1 MYVEKFNSKN
11 RNDIYKLWYDI
22 YYIEMNRN
30 HKYVCHNKKTIIDEL
45 EDSSTILVLKN
56 SNKQIIGTSRINT
69 PYDNLY
75 EYFDFY
81 KLNHFEK
88 NKVAIVTKFMIEREY
103 RKNQTSYILALSTV
117 EYCKQNNIEWIIMD
131 CSPRLYDFFE
141 KLGFK
146 EYLGIKYSEH
156 RAWDLIVYPGHVAI
170 LTGDG
175 GIVHASNSKPYPQ
188 GGIKYSSNALYR
200 PYIAVRRIVE

>member
-56 SNKQIIGTSRINT
+56 SNKQIISTSRINT

-146 EYLGIKYSEH
+146 EYLGIKYSEEYGEVKIMKFNVNNYF
-156 RAWDLIVYPGHVAI
+156 DGLLSNDKLKNKYKKNI
-170 LTGDG
+170 LLQNEG
-175 GIVHASNSKPYPQ
+175 
-188 GGIKYSSNALYR
+188 
-200 PYIAVRRIVE
+200 

>member
-117 EYCKQNNIEWIIMD
+117 EYCKQNNIEWII
-131 CSPRLYDFFE
+131 
-141 KLGFK
+141 
-146 EYLGIKYSEH
+146 I
-156 RAWDLIVYPGHVAI
+156 
-170 LTGDG
+170 
-175 GIVHASNSKPYPQ
+175 
-188 GGIKYSSNALYR
+188 
-200 PYIAVRRIVE
+200 

>member
-75 EYFDFY
+75 EYVDFY
-81 KLNHFEK
+81 KLKHFEK

-146 EYLGIKYSEH
+146 EYLGIKYSEEYGEVKIMKFNVNNYF
-156 RAWDLIVYPGHVAI
+156 DGLLSNDKLKNKYKKNI
-170 LTGDG
+170 LLQNEG
-175 GIVHASNSKPYPQ
+175 
-188 GGIKYSSNALYR
+188 
-200 PYIAVRRIVE
+200 